1 VQFNKFVHEKI
12 SDEGRIVRQYDCCYI
27 EKKGMV
33 VRIIKVK
40 FIKKVIIF
48 FNFEYVF
55 GIFFLIFEQKHVLK
69 HQVGI
74 LRFYVLLKFEA

>member
-1 VQFNKFVHEKI
+1 LLLLNWLKLSK
-12 SDEGRIVRQYDCCYI
+12 
-27 EKKGMV
+27 KKGMV

-55 GIFFLIFEQKHVLK
+55 GIFFLIFVQKHVLRHK
-69 HQVGI
+69 CAI
-74 LRFYVLLKFEA
+74 LLFYVLLKF